1 MRTTLGIVLIVMG
14 IFTSIM
20 VPSDQTVAITGAKGD
35 LHRRAVV
42 HGLHVAR
49 PADMKMFPVEIV
61 ALP

>member
-14 IFTSIM
+14 ILTSIM
-20 VPSDQTVAITGAKGD
+20 VPFETVAITGAKGD